1 MIILL
6 ICLIVIV
13 VMAVGVMYY
22 AIETI
27 KSLKENVNEEIKKV
41 TVGMGGQDRT
51 AIENEERESRE
62 QVACT
67 YVEIL
72 GKETEDMKRLLERIE
87 ELSRKTNVLSF
98 NASIEAARA
107 GEVGRGFE
115 MIAKEVRTVSVK
127 MQDNVALMEALLQK
141 MDLEKETVLV
151 ALQNTDVRCK

>member
-13 VMAVGVMYY
+13 VMAVSVMYY

-27 KSLKENVNEEIKKV
+27 KSLKENINEEIKKV
-41 TVGMGGQDRT
+41 TVGMGVQDR
-51 AIENEERESRE
+51 AAVENEERESRE

-67 YVEIL
+67 YVETL

-115 MIAKEVRTVSVK
+115 LIAKEVRTVSVK
-127 MQDNVALMEALLQK
+127 MQDNVALMEGVLKK
-141 MDLEKETVLV
+141 MDLEKETILV
-151 ALQNTDVRCK
+151 ALQNTRDTI